1 MRERE
6 RAEGE
11 VKLCS
16 DSGREKIR
24 AMDSA
29 NIAELNALSK
39 DLDDQV
45 TNRNTSP
52 PNPPLHFSKHHSS
65 SSSFSFSSL

>member
-16 DSGREKIR
+16 DSGREKMR
-24 AMDSA
+24 VMESA
-29 NIAELNALSK
+29 NIAELTALTK

-45 TNRNTSP
+45 RIRNITP
-52 PNPPLHFSKHHSS
+52 HHRYKQHSS
-65 SSSFSFSSL
+65 